1 MALELGRTNVLALIP
16 DAQFASISTAS
27 NLVNTVLP
35 LIGGTIMDYYGTH

>member
-1 MALELGRTNVLALIP
+1 MLWRPHEHALTA